1 MPSLQFDI
9 LFKKNEGLILSPF
22 ELLELYFYGIKIE
35 SEDGTEISNQVLA
48 TYIEGAQR
56 EIEKYLN
63 IKLVPQIIEEDK
75 DFYREDFR
83 TFNYLRTTYPVVKP
97 ISLFG
102 FFADIKQIEYPPEW
116 LTFRKTSDGELFLRH
131 LYVIPG
137 AQQAEVFPVIFSGIT
152 PHLYFLGQPSLPSY
166 WKIRYKTG
174 FDTVPIDLLDII
186 GKLAAIKLFH
196 ILGDIILGAGI
207 ASTSLGIDALSQSIS
222 TTSSATNSGYGAR
235 ILGYVEDIK
244 RSLPRLKN
252 FYKGFTVQSL

>member
-9 LFKKNEGLILSPF
+9 LFKKNEGLIISPQ

-35 SEDGTEISNQVLA
+35 SKDGTEISNQVLA
-48 TYIEGAQR
+48 TYIESAQR

-75 DFYREDFR
+75 DFTREDFVH
-83 TFNYLRTTYPVVKP
+83 FNYLRTSYLMVKP

-102 FFADIKQIEYPPEW
+102 FFADTKQIEYPVEW
-116 LTFRKTSDGELFLRH
+116 LSARKTSDGELFHRH

-137 AQQAEVFPVIFSGIT
+137 AKQAEVFPVIFSGIT
-152 PHLYFLGQPSLPSY
+152 PHLYFLGQPTLPNY

-174 FDTVPIDLLDII
+174 FDTVPKDLLEII

-196 ILGDIILGAGI
+196 ILGDLILGAGI

-222 TTSSATNSGYGAR
+222 TTSSATNAGYGAR
-235 ILGYVEDIK
+235 IIGYVEDIK
-244 RSLPRLKN
+244 RSLEKVKN
-252 FYKGFTVQSL
+252 TYKGFTVQTL

>member
-9 LFKKNEGLILSPF
+9 LFKKNEGLILSPQ

-48 TYIEGAQR
+48 TYIEAAQR

-83 TFNYLRTTYPVVKP
+83 HFNYLRTTYPVVEA

-102 FFADIKQIEYPPEW
+102 FFADVKQIEYPPEW
-116 LTFRKTSDGELFLRH
+116 LSERRTSDGELFHRH
-131 LYVIPG
+131 VYIIPG
-137 AQQAEVFPVIFSGIT
+137 FKEAEIFPIIFSGIT
-152 PHLYFLGQPSLPSY
+152 PHLYFLGQPSLPNY
-166 WKIRYKTG
+166 WKIKYKTG
-174 FDTVPIDLLDII
+174 FDTVPKDLLEVV

-196 ILGDIILGAGI
+196 ILGDLILGAGI

-222 TTSSATNSGYGAR
+222 TTSSATNSGYGSR

-244 RSLPRLKN
+244 RALEKLKN
-252 FYKGFTVQSL
+252 YYKGFTVQSL